1 MSHET
6 EQSFTELAPLS
17 TVEKAAWVKYINQ
30 LCEEGTMRS
39 TRLSIPEDG
48 FLKVK
53 AAGMIN
59 DRGLPTITA
68 YYRYLS
74 GAPFFE

>member
-6 EQSFTELAPLS
+6 EQFFTELAPLS
-17 TVEKAAWVKYINQ
+17 TAEKAEWVKYLNQ
-30 LCEEGTMRS
+30 LCEEGIMES
-39 TRLSIPEDG
+39 TCLSMPEDG

-53 AAGMIN
+53 AAGMIT

-68 YYRYLS
+68 HYRFLND
-74 GAPFFE
+74 APFFD